1 MNNNLPSS
9 DERSSLHAAS
19 PRNTWQLAFRLF
31 RWSTYAA
38 AAITLVLLLHKSPP
52 PDIQVTAQAAAR
64 VDEKFQQV
72 EQAVANGQP
81 AAMHMDQTELNSYL
95 ASHLELPGSARLQYA
110 AAPPANP
117 SPGNSGSAS
126 SDAPAIPA
134 STPAPDNTLSNPSM
148 PSAEDIDQMRSNV
161 KDVKVQL
168 VGDRVI
174 AYVVFDVHGKD
185 MTLQLEG
192 KLGSENGYIRFEPLS
207 GQIGALPL
215 PLSALQNAVQ
225 RLMDSP
231 ENREKLRLPADVT
244 NLKIENGEVV
254 TTYK

>member
-1 MNNNLPSS
+1 MTNNLPSDDS
-9 DERSSLHAAS
+9 RSS
-19 PRNTWQLAFRLF
+19 PRTTEIPWKLAFRLF
-31 RWSTYAA
+31 RWSTYAT
-38 AAITLVLLLHKSPP
+38 AAITLVLLFHKSPP
-52 PDIQVTAQAAAR
+52 PDIQVTPQAAAR

-95 ASHLELPGSARLQYA
+95 ASHLELPAGARLQYA
-110 AAPPANP
+110 APAANTIPTTTANAP
-117 SPGNSGSAS
+117 SAI
-126 SDAPAIPA
+126 DAPAMPA
-134 STPAPDNTLSNPSM
+134 NATAPENGYTNPSM

-168 VGDRVI
+168 VGDRLR

-192 KLGSENGYIRFEPLS
+192 KLGSESGYIRFEPLS

-225 RLMDSP
+225 HLMDSP

>member
-1 MNNNLPSS
+1 MTNNLLSS
-9 DERSSLHAAS
+9 DSHSSPGTA
-19 PRNTWQLAFRLF
+19 RWKLAFRIF
-31 RWSTYAA
+31 RWSSYAA
-38 AAITLVLLLHKSPP
+38 AAITLILLFHKSPPP
-52 PDIQVTAQAAAR
+52 PDIQVTPQAAAR

-81 AAMHMDQTELNSYL
+81 AAMRMDQTELNSYL
-95 ASHLELPGSARLQYA
+95 ASHLELPNSARLQYA
-110 AAPPANP
+110 APNPNPTITANSPSTTPTPITPAN
-117 SPGNSGSAS
+117 A
-126 SDAPAIPA
+126 
-134 STPAPDNTLSNPSM
+134 TAPDTTYANPSM

-215 PLSALQNAVQ
+215 PLSALHNAVQ